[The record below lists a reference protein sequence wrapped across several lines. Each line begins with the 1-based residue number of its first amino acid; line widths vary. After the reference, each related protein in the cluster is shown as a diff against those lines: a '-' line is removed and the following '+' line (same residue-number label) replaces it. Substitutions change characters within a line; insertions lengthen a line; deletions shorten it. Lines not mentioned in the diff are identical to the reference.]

1 MILSILASLAIYK
14 LAKTR
19 ISAVPVDDVAVFT
32 VLCIGLYTL
41 LPVIS
46 WLAQGGQYI
55 IPVGRLYAM
64 QPTISEVFE
73 LTLLGVGPIFGI
85 LVVYSFRR
93 TTLAK
98 LNVKP
103 LPTYNWWISKKLLF
117 ICVAIVIS
125 SYVFQSAIKFSFGMS
140 NAESYTDTYAQYAS
154 LPGGVGQLLQ
164 LTGTA
169 LSLSMLVVITA
180 IMMRWNTG
188 GKRWFI
194 IMTVFVLLSFEVGF
208 SRTQLFY
215 FILLTF
221 LLYHMFVQP
230 VTSLG
235 KAFLFFSFVFVSFLL
250 LGIRG
255 DGLVSF
261 AALPLGEFDT
271 LWGNGVHLLR
281 ERDGGSLNVPL
292 AVFLNEVF
300 NFIPSQF
307 LPYEKTDM
315 ANWYLD
321 SYYPE
326 FKDKGGGL
334 MFGSISRAIVGFG
347 LAESFLRGVI
357 LGLLS
362 IQLKKN
368 LHKYHSCW
376 SLIIFLLIYMQSYNF
391 VRLGNFSSI
400 TGLLGLTLFVVLA
413 IRFLNRVLPSKK
425 HPNILGV

>member
-14 LAKTR
+14 LAKTGM
-19 ISAVPVDDVAVFT
+19 SAIPVDDVAVLT
-32 VLCIGLYTL
+32 VLCMGLYTI

-46 WLAQGGQYI
+46 WLAQGGQYV

-73 LTLLGVGPIFGI
+73 LTLLGVVPIFGV
-85 LVVYSFRR
+85 LVVYSFQR

-164 LTGTA
+164 LAGTA
-169 LSLSMLVVITA
+169 LSVSMLVVITA
-180 IMMRWNTG
+180 IIMRWNTG
-188 GKRWFI
+188 GKQWFI
-194 IMTVFVLLSFEVGF
+194 IMTVFMLLSFEVGF
-208 SRTQLFY
+208 SRTKLFY

-230 VTSLG
+230 VTSFG
-235 KAFLFFSFVFVSFLL
+235 KAFFFFFLVLGSFLL
-250 LGIRG
+250 LGLRG

-271 LWGNGVHLLR
+271 IWGNGVHLLR
-281 ERDGGSLNVPL
+281 ETNEGSLNVPW
-292 AVFLNEVF
+292 AAFLNEVF
-300 NFIPSQF
+300 IFIPSQF
-307 LPYEKTDM
+307 LPYEKIDM
-315 ANWYLD
+315 PNWYLD
-321 SYYPE
+321 TYYPE

-334 MFGSISRAIVGFG
+334 MFGTIPQAIIGFG

-357 LGLLS
+357 VGLLS

-376 SLIIFLLIYMQSYNF
+376 SLIVFLLIYTQSYLF
-391 VRLGNFSSI
+391 VRLGNFSAI
-400 TGLLGLTLFVVLA
+400 TGLLGLTLLVVVA

-425 HPNILGV
+425 HPNISGV